1 MKKVPEN
8 DFYLRAPLFTSRSR
22 SKDFK
27 YLQDKLETRLTG
39 WRSKNLSWAS
49 RCTLIKFVAQALPTY
64 SFSTFD
70 VPTVGC
76 DKLDA
81 MTRRFWWNP
90 KKVSGRFLAWKS
102 WDHLCTSKNNGG
114 LGFRK
119 AKKFNE
125 VYIAKLTWMIAS
137 KRNSPCM
144 VALRS
149 KYKVT
154 NSWLREEPRK
164 FSSHT
169 WRAVERVKILI
180 TKRACFLIGN
190 GGSID
195 IWKEPWVPGYI
206 ARPKS
211 LTTNYLLLKVAD
223 LIDPI
228 NNCWFEE
235 KLLELFDEESINAI
249 KRIVIPTAPSLDK
262 LVWILDAKGKFSVKS
277 TFNINHAPVQIVDES
292 LWSQL

>member
-1 MKKVPEN
+1 MTQGGAKKVLFSYLESCGEN
-8 DFYLRAPLFTSRSR
+8 EKFDYQRGLF
-22 SKDFK
+22 F
-27 YLQDKLETRLTG
+27 
-39 WRSKNLSWAS
+39 
-49 RCTLIKFVAQALPTY
+49 
-64 SFSTFD
+64 
-70 VPTVGC
+70 
-76 DKLDA
+76 
-81 MTRRFWWNP
+81 
-90 KKVSGRFLAWKS
+90 
-102 WDHLCTSKNNGG
+102 
-114 LGFRK
+114 
-119 AKKFNE
+119 
-125 VYIAKLTWMIAS
+125 
-137 KRNSPCM
+137 
-144 VALRS
+144 
-149 KYKVT
+149 
-154 NSWLREEPRK
+154 
-164 FSSHT
+164 
-169 WRAVERVKILI
+169 
-180 TKRACFLIGN
+180 IGN

-292 LWSQL
+292 LWSQLWKLKIHDRYKLLVWRIATRILPTRLTVAQKLVVGDSSCPLC